1 MEEKRDKAQV
11 IKENIESTIR
21 NAIESEQIINTT
33 DNSKQKRELIAKN
46 ERRAEAVPSMVREMK
61 EEQAR
66 QELGLDEDIR

>member
-33 DNSKQKRELIAKN
+33 DNPKQKRELIAKN

-66 QELGLDEDIR
+66 QELEQE